1 MRREARAARAAR
13 VLQYRI
19 SMRYLPD
26 AFLRPPPSPSRP
38 HPAVAGGQRPA
49 LIGDLRIEE
58 CRDEELKRSLRT
70 ALLWDERSVL
80 PSAERPRLLDVHI
93 IGMSPQ
99 AFTLSGFERIDDA
112 EYMQSWIVARCD

>member
-1 MRREARAARAAR
+1 MRFSVRPLRHRGRILPWRE
-13 VLQYRI
+13 VI
-19 SMRYLPD
+19 K
-26 AFLRPPPSPSRP
+26 
-38 HPAVAGGQRPA
+38 RPA

>member
-1 MRREARAARAAR
+1 MRFSVRLLRHRGRILPWRE
-13 VLQYRI
+13 V
-19 SMRYLPD
+19 MK
-26 AFLRPPPSPSRP
+26 RPP
-38 HPAVAGGQRPA
+38 

-99 AFTLSGFERIDDA
+99 AFTLSGFERIDGA
-112 EYMQSWIVARCD
+112 EYMQSWIVARSD